1 MKLTE
6 EQRRMLALLAGGVGG
21 CGEDRAFKRIYGMSG
36 ETIERVV
43 DELLAI
49 ERQPGLSVTACK
61 LIAQYKDWLAGKVET
76 EDLRAACLHAN
87 GL

>member
-6 EQRRMLALLAGGVGG
+6 EQHNMLALLAGGVGG
-21 CGEDRAFKRIYGMSG
+21 CGEDQAFKRIYGMGG
-36 ETIERVV
+36 ETLERVV
-43 DELLAI
+43 DELSAI
-49 ERQPGLSVTACK
+49 ERQPGLNVAACK
-61 LIAQYKDWLAGKVET
+61 LIAQYKDWLAGKLET